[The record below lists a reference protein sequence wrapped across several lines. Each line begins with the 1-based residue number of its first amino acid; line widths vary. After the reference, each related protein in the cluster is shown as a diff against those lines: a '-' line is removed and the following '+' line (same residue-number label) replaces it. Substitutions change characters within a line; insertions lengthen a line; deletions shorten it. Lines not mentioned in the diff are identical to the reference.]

1 MVEIGQQGVAIAR
14 RQSVRC
20 FDHDQPPFAEHRR
33 FGRASQD
40 LSRVAFVA
48 VQDVIV
54 EVFPIR
60 STQNG
65 CLDRR
70 YRLIPQAILHLPR
83 LARSFLLAGD

>member
-1 MVEIGQQGVAIAR
+1 MVEIGQQGVALAR

-20 FDHDQPPFAEHRR
+20 FDHDQPAFTEHRR
-33 FGRASQD
+33 FARASQN
-40 LSRVAFVA
+40 LGRVAFVA

-65 CLDRR
+65 RLDRR
-70 YRLIPQAILHLPR
+70 DRLIPQAILHLPR
-83 LARSFLLAGD
+83 LARLFLLAGD